1 MLLILWGGPDSPGW
15 QMLKTEPLT
24 SGKPEAGTER
34 EPLPGMG
41 LRVATFLASLLSD
54 LPSCHPRRLRGNTFS
69 LEEVEALGSSDSRLL
84 L

>member
-24 SGKPEAGTER
+24 SGQPEAGAEH

-41 LRVATFLASLLSD
+41 LRVATFLAGLHSD
-54 LPSCHPRRLRGNTFS
+54 LPSFHPRRLRGNTFS
-69 LEEVEALGSSDSRLL
+69 LEEAEALGSSDSRLL